1 MQIMATNFRK
11 NMFQVF
17 ERAKQGEQ
25 VLVSHKG
32 EQFRLIPVKPVSK
45 LSRIRPVEVF
55 AADWTAADEEEMQRE
70 IWKEIEA
77 EWDEFYGKAP
87 VDDRLP

>member
-45 LSRIRPVEVF
+45 LSRIRPIEVF
-55 AADWTAADEEEMQRE
+55 AAGSSEADEVRMKQEM
-70 IWKEIEA
+70 WDEIEA
-77 EWDEFYGKAP
+77 EWDHFYGKAP
-87 VDDRLP
+87 AVDRLP